1 MHEFISQDCLEI
13 FATGSRVICNP
24 APTDT
29 DQDYVVLVKPGLF
42 WEVIES
48 LADNGYDVG
57 GSQVFDITEETPRDD
72 ESFLSWKRGDV
83 NYIVTESKTLFDDF
97 VHATNIA
104 KKLNLLDKQQ
114 RIDLFQII
122 LYDNWGD

>member
-29 DQDYVVLVKPGLF
+29 DQDYVVLVKLGLF

-57 GSQVFDITEETPRDD
+57 GSQVFDITEETPQDD
-72 ESFLSWKRGDV
+72 
-83 NYIVTESKTLFDDF
+83 
-97 VHATNIA
+97 
-104 KKLNLLDKQQ
+104 
-114 RIDLFQII
+114 
-122 LYDNWGD
+122 